1 MRTCHMAFDV
11 CVYTQGDVWG
21 IVQFVKQR
29 PEILINAER
38 SSAWAELQHIVAVL
52 LKPLL
57 IFCLILTAALAPSH
71 SDFIQP
77 ETEALRPMK

>member
-38 SSAWAELQHIVAVL
+38 FSAGVELLRAASEL
-52 LKPLL
+52 FKPL
-57 IFCLILTAALAPSH
+57 
-71 SDFIQP
+71 FIS
-77 ETEALRPMK
+77 L